1 MQNLLAFLTRY
12 HHWLL
17 FLLLEIASVVLLFRY
32 NSYQGS
38 VWISSA
44 NGVAGK
50 VYEWQSQVDQFFHLQ
65 ERARQLTQRNLELEY
80 ELHKARQALLDQGS
94 DSAAIDSMLLASLG
108 NLRMTE
114 ARVVSNSVRRRDNL
128 MTIDRG
134 TVDGIRPDMGV
145 VCGTGLVGVVYM
157 ASQHYAVVMPVLNIH
172 SRISCAIRD
181 RGYFGYL
188 KWDGRDATEAYMDD
202 VPRHAQ
208 FTPGEWIET
217 SGFSTIFPPG
227 ITVGRIVSI
236 GNSADGL
243 SYRLRVKLSTDF
255 GCLRDVKVIT
265 DETVAER
272 QELLQ
277 AARDSMALAN

>member
-12 HHWLL
+12 NHWLL
-17 FLLLEIASVVLLFRY
+17 FLLLEVASVVLLFRY

-38 VWISSA
+38 LWVSSA
-44 NGVAGK
+44 NIVTGK
-50 VYEWQSQVDQFFHLQ
+50 VYAWQAEVDQFFRLQ
-65 ERARQLTQRNLELEY
+65 ERARQLTQRNIELEH
-80 ELHKARQALLDQGS
+80 ELHEARQALLDLGS
-94 DSAAIDSMLLASLG
+94 DSAAIDSMLQATLASLR
-108 NLRMTE
+108 LTD
-114 ARVVSNSVRRRDNL
+114 ARVVSNSLRRRDNL

-134 TVDGIRPDMGV
+134 TADGIREDMGV

-157 ASQHYAVVMPVLNIH
+157 AGSHYAVVMPVLNVH

-188 KWDGRDATEAYMDD
+188 KWDGRDPTEAYMDD

-217 SGFSTIFPPG
+217 SGFSAIFPPG
-227 ITVGRIVSI
+227 ITVGRIISI

-243 SYRLRVKLSTDF
+243 SYRLRIKLSTDF
-255 GCLRDVKVIT
+255 GCLRNVSVIT
-265 DETVAER
+265 DESVAER
-272 QELLQ
+272 MELLQ
-277 AARDSMALAN
+277 AARDSMAIAN